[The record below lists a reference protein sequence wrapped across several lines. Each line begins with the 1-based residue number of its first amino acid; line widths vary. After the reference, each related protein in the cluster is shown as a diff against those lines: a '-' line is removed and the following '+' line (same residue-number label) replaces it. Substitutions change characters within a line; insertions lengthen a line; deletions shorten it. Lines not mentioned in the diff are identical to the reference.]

1 MFGRSRNSRFSRGSW
16 PPPAGIRAEEGVNS
30 WWKLGRQSVWNQ
42 CDRPWTRS
50 STDSDGALGTSTET
64 LSQAISGPARKQL
77 SDDPEDRIQ
86 LRRRA
91 EAVLLF
97 TRGPLPLRKLAQ
109 LAGLADATEARTLLR
124 QLNELYD
131 RTGSAL
137 RVEEIA
143 GGYQLLTR
151 PALAPWLRRFASA
164 PPSVRLSSPAME
176 TLAIVAYRQPVLRAN
191 IEAIRGVACGEI
203 LRQLMQRDLV
213 RICGRSEELGRP
225 YLYGTTKHFLQTFGL
240 KDVSALPTISGAG
253 VEDDSEDTCANL
265 TDQGQALPA
274 ASPIEA
280 NHSDVPLSAISPFDA
295 VTQKESDVSTA
306 CVLDDLCDN
315 LPTAMANSFEVAD
328 SSFVLPDRDPRAVDD
343 DDDEF
348 FDDDDDEDDD
358 EDDVDVDVD
367 DDEEEWDDED
377 EDEEEEEVVEDDAE
391 DEEVEDEWEEVGD
404 EEDDADVE
412 GDEDEDEDDDD
423 DEEDD
428 DWDDDDEDWDDD
440 DEEEDEEDEE
450 WD

>member
-1 MFGRSRNSRFSRGSW
+1 MFGRSRNSRLSRNPWRTPSRLPLGPFNDW
-16 PPPAGIRAEEGVNS
+16 PEGKRALWN
-30 WWKLGRQSVWNQ
+30 LG
-42 CDRPWTRS
+42 DRPWTRATRS
-50 STDSDGALGTSTET
+50 NAGAGFPENLGDLTESAGVPPT
-64 LSQAISGPARKQL
+64 LGVIA
-77 SDDPEDRIQ
+77 DEPEDSIQ
-86 LRRRA
+86 RRRRA

-151 PALAPWLRRFASA
+151 PGLAPWLRRFASA
-164 PPSVRLSSPAME
+164 PASVRLSSPAME
-176 TLAIVAYRQPVLRAN
+176 TLAVVAYRQPVLRAN

-240 KDVSALPTISGAG
+240 KDVSALPTMSGAG

-265 TDQGQALPA
+265 TDQGQGLPA

-280 NHSDVPLSAISPFDA
+280 NQSDNPVSAISSFDA

-315 LPTAMANSFEVAD
+315 LPLAMANSFDVAD

-343 DDDEF
+343 DDDEY
-348 FDDDDDEDDD
+348 FDDDDDDDD
-358 EDDVDVDVD
+358 DDDVDVDVD
-367 DDEEEWDDED
+367 DDEEEWDD
-377 EDEEEEEVVEDDAE
+377 DEEEDEEVVEADDAE

-404 EEDDADVE
+404 EEDDAEVDGDE
-412 GDEDEDEDDDD
+412 EEEDEEDEDDEDWDDEDED
-423 DEEDD
+423 
-428 DWDDDDEDWDDD
+428 WDDDD
-440 DEEEDEEDEE
+440 DEEEDEEEEE

>member
-1 MFGRSRNSRFSRGSW
+1 MFGQSRSPRFSRNSWRIASRLPLGLINDW
-16 PPPAGIRAEEGVNS
+16 PEG
-30 WWKLGRQSVWNQ
+30 RRSVWNL
-42 CDRPWTRS
+42 CDRPWTRVGRPESGLNDQENIAGFGSES
-50 STDSDGALGTSTET
+50 SGSPVLGVI
-64 LSQAISGPARKQL
+64 A
-77 SDDPEDRIQ
+77 DDPENSVQR
-86 LRRRA
+86 RRRA

-97 TRGPLPLRKLAQ
+97 TRDPLPLRKLAQ

-151 PALAPWLRRFASA
+151 PGLAPWLRRFASA

-176 TLAIVAYRQPVLRAN
+176 TLAVVAYRQPVLRAN

-240 KDVSALPTISGAG
+240 KDVSTLPIMSGAG

-265 TDQGQALPA
+265 VDQDQGLPA

-280 NHSDVPLSAISPFDA
+280 NQSD
-295 VTQKESDVSTA
+295 
-306 CVLDDLCDN
+306 
-315 LPTAMANSFEVAD
+315 NS
-328 SSFVLPDRDPRAVDD
+328 
-343 DDDEF
+343 
-348 FDDDDDEDDD
+348 
-358 EDDVDVDVD
+358 
-367 DDEEEWDDED
+367 
-377 EDEEEEEVVEDDAE
+377 
-391 DEEVEDEWEEVGD
+391 
-404 EEDDADVE
+404 
-412 GDEDEDEDDDD
+412 
-423 DEEDD
+423 
-428 DWDDDDEDWDDD
+428 
-440 DEEEDEEDEE
+440 
-450 WD
+450 